1 MLLILAVVTFA
12 FGDMFYIIIKRDFTI
27 CPPDENPDDDG
38 NPYCQHGL
46 SYLDMF
52 TQILGQFGY
61 GTFLGHPLL
70 VILFIIMTIFGA
82 VIFLN
87 ILIAVVSDSY
97 GKSCDNA
104 ARLFGRARILAVAKT
119 NALEK
124 LMRPKL
130 LDSGD
135 KPMVRVVKLLF
146 KIISATACV
155 YTIQELFVFF
165 LFIAGDEGSTTA
177 EVFADILLILFF
189 CGAVILVLIMIVGW
203 GENLRFPQMRWIL
216 NNPIIVWIFWKPM
229 VFLVFLVM
237 GRSTVIKPDE
247 TPDVWSTKI
256 KQINKTVTK
265 SVERSEDKLVR
276 IIASLENR
284 LKKSEKQRAEEME
297 MFKSYLASQDPHFKD
312 YEKKRN

>member
-12 FGDMFYIIIKRDFTI
+12 FGDMFYTIIKRDFTI

-189 CGAVILVLIMIVGW
+189 CGVIILFFVLIIGW
-203 GENLRFPQMRWIL
+203 GKNLRFPKLMVMV
-216 NNPIIVWIFWKPM
+216 NNPIITWVYWKPM
-229 VFLVFLVM
+229 VFLVYLAM
-237 GRSTVIKPDE
+237 GRSSLVMSNEGPDE
-247 TPDVWSTKI
+247 DHDGWSAKM
-256 KQINKTVTK
+256 KQIDSTV
-265 SVERSEDKLVR
+265 SELVEKSEDKLVR
-276 IIASLENR
+276 IITSLENR
-284 LKKSEKQRAEEME
+284 LKESEKQRAEEMK
-297 MFKSYLASQDPHFKD
+297 MFKKYVASQDPHFKD
-312 YEKKRN
+312 Y

>member
-189 CGAVILVLIMIVGW
+189 CGVIILFFVLIIGW
-203 GENLRFPQMRWIL
+203 GKNLRFPKLMVMV
-216 NNPIIVWIFWKPM
+216 NNPIITWVYWKPM
-229 VFLVFLVM
+229 VFLVYLAM
-237 GRSTVIKPDE
+237 GRSSLVMSNEGPDE
-247 TPDVWSTKI
+247 DHDGWSAKM
-256 KQINKTVTK
+256 KQIDSTV
-265 SVERSEDKLVR
+265 SELVEKSEDKLVR
-276 IIASLENR
+276 IITSLENR
-284 LKKSEKQRAEEME
+284 LKESEKQRAEEMK
-297 MFKSYLASQDPHFKD
+297 MFKKYVASQDPHFKD
-312 YEKKRN
+312 Y

>member
-189 CGAVILVLIMIVGW
+189 CGVIILFFVLIIGW
-203 GENLRFPQMRWIL
+203 GKNLRFPKLMVMV
-216 NNPIIVWIFWKPM
+216 NNPIITWVYWKPM
-229 VFLVFLVM
+229 VFLVYLAM
-237 GRSTVIKPDE
+237 GRSSLVMSNEGPDE
-247 TPDVWSTKI
+247 DHDGWSAKM
-256 KQINKTVTK
+256 KQIDSTV
-265 SVERSEDKLVR
+265 SELVEKSEDKLVR
-276 IIASLENR
+276 IITSLENR
-284 LKKSEKQRAEEME
+284 LKESEKQRAEEME
-297 MFKSYLASQDPHFKD
+297 MFKKYVASQDPHFKD
-312 YEKKRN
+312 Y